1 MPKAKKVKV
10 WLKLISPEFLGKRE
24 LGEIPANEP
33 EAAVGR
39 RVILS
44 AIDVLNDFNKYYLKF
59 HFKIGRVD
67 NQNAYLYFDGLECT
81 RDYIAR
87 MIRRRVDRTD
97 LIVDLETKD
106 GIKLRIKTITVT
118 RKIPSSIRTKI
129 RKKILEILSE
139 EIKKSTMEE
148 FILKVLSDDFK
159 NSIASQIKKIYPLRN
174 FEFRKI
180 EVKTPLEA
188 LLKKEKEKQKEEV
201 KTQ

>member
-10 WLKLISPEFLGKRE
+10 WLKLISPEFLGKKE
-24 LGEIPANEP
+24 LGEIPVNEP
-33 EAAVGR
+33 EAAIGR
-39 RVILS
+39 RITLS

-59 HFKIGRVD
+59 YFKVGKVD

-97 LIVDLETKD
+97 LVCDLETKD

-118 RKIPSSIRTKI
+118 RRVPSSIRTKI
-129 RKKILEILSE
+129 RKKVLEILSE
-139 EIKKSTMEE
+139 EIKKYTMEE
-148 FILKVLSDDFK
+148 FILKTLSDDFK
-159 NSIASQIKKIYPLRN
+159 NSIALTIKKIYPVRN

-180 EVKTPLEA
+180 EVKTPLEV
-188 LLKKEKEKQKEEV
+188 LLKKEKEKQELKA